1 MDPEISAAIDS
12 INERILSLENKMDTL
27 IEICSET
34 RAVSESNF
42 ESCQRMDS
50 HITFVNGAYSSL
62 RAPLDFIQRKF
73 SSDAPALPPSSSED

>member
-1 MDPEISAAIDS
+1 MDPEISVAFNS
-12 INERILSLENKMDTL
+12 INERLSSLENKMDTL
-27 IEICSET
+27 LEICRET
-34 RAVSESNF
+34 RAVSENNL

-73 SSDAPALPPSSSED
+73 SSNAPALPPSSSEV